1 VPNPSSDLLSSGRLC
16 VLISQRPVANSI
28 GRNRGGK
35 LPPHHLAYLLSDTCD
50 ESPLA
55 SYIGDATGLS
65 EFMTVFV
72 AESAA
77 FAQDLQFRRFRCSI
91 IVGGPR

>member
-1 VPNPSSDLLSSGRLC
+1 MCPNFPEAGG
-16 VLISQRPVANSI
+16 QFHGPQQ
-28 GRNRGGK
+28 GGGK